1 MRSGATLEIRRDVS
15 LLVTVRPAFILSPSE
30 RPPTLRTFSHWSTS
44 YVDMSKMEFGK
55 IGATPASDQSPKTA
69 LSQGPQHDLLS
80 ALSPAPDP
88 MAAELTIRPHSKA
101 SVSTLH
107 RSGTIGD
114 TSISVTFTTAA

>member
-1 MRSGATLEIRRDVS
+1 
-15 LLVTVRPAFILSPSE
+15 
-30 RPPTLRTFSHWSTS
+30 
-44 YVDMSKMEFGK
+44 MSKIEFGK
-55 IGATPASDQSPKTA
+55 IGATPAPDQSPKTA
-69 LSQGPQHDLLS
+69 LSQGPQQDLS

-88 MAAELTIRPHSKA
+88 MAAELIIRPHSKA